1 MAWKGQTRSSDDVA
15 WEVVGVVADEGL
27 SWNGAAEAFVYGT
40 REQNPPD
47 YLALVVRGTVDPAH
61 PSGVD
66 QQSSVGS

>member
-1 MAWKGQTRSSDDVA
+1 
-15 WEVVGVVADEGL
+15 VVADEGL

-61 PSGVD
+61 LQESIK
-66 QQSSVGS
+66 QSSVGS